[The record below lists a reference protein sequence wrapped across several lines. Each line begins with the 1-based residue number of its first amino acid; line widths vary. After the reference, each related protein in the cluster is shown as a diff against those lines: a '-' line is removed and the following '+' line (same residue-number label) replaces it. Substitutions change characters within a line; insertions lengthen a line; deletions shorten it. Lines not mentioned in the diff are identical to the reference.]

1 MSRSEI
7 LEVIKEYDYHNTCM
21 TVEQCAEYLSVC
33 TKTILQKIHSGEIKS
48 YKSGTKYSIPKI
60 QYLQYKIY
68 TIEYWWLDSDNN
80 SDFNQIE
87 VEAKSKLEA
96 LEIAREKA
104 HTRNARNFKIIDND
118 L

>member
-33 TKTILQKIHSGEIKS
+33 TKTVLQKIHSGEIKS

-60 QYLQYKIY
+60 QYLQYKTY
-68 TIEYWWLDSDNN
+68 TIEYWFLDSNDS
-80 SDFNQIE
+80 SDYNQIE
-87 VEAKSKLEA
+87 VEAKSKSEA
-96 LEIAREKA
+96 LEIAKEKA